1 MGEMVRRLEYERRA
15 KSLVKHT
22 SRDKLTGREFTQ
34 PVRAANVSVS
44 RSLQSTVKKVDNER
58 RLFREKYSKTMG
70 NIYKFKRNLSSK
82 SLNFTDDKFNSED
95 RLLLPPV
102 TSGIQDGGVLMPSDV
117 QKPRLNRRQ
126 SGLSIASLLEKQTSG
141 EANPEDSYVPCF
153 SDLTSADFPRRGS
166 TSMSRR
172 SSLTDGRSFRML
184 KDKFTAPQ
192 HPEPNP
198 RTRRILDC
206 KAAEH
211 RRGSLLSEK
220 IQNLHLGVEQ
230 G

>member
-44 RSLQSTVKKVDNER
+44 KSLESTVKKVDNDR
-58 RLFREKYSKTMG
+58 RVFRERYSKTVG
-70 NIYKFKRNLSSK
+70 SIYKFQRNLSSK
-82 SLNFTDDKFNSED
+82 SLNFTDDKFNSEN
-95 RLLLPPV
+95 RLLLPPI
-102 TSGIQDGGVLMPSDV
+102 TSGFQDGSGLMTSDV
-117 QKPRLNRRQ
+117 QKPKLNRRQ
-126 SGLSIASLLEKQTSG
+126 SELSIASLLDKQACET
-141 EANPEDSYVPCF
+141 NPEVSYVPCF
-153 SDLTSADFPRRGS
+153 TDLAQADFPRRGS

-184 KDKFTAPQ
+184 KDRFTAPQ
-192 HPEPNP
+192 HPETNL

-230 G
+230 S